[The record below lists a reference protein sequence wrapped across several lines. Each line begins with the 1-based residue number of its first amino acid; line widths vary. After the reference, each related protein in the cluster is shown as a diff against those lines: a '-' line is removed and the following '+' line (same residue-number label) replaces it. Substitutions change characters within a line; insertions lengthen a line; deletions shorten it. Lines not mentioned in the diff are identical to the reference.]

1 MSESD
6 VFPQKKNS
14 KAIQN
19 TIKGVLQVR
28 ALFSV
33 SIFFLKKIQVIWWFI
48 QFALSSLLS
57 QVSKGVF
64 FEAHLCW
71 DIKTQVG

>member
-6 VFPQKKNS
+6 IFPQKKNS

-19 TIKGVLQVR
+19 TIKVVLQVR

-33 SIFFLKKIQVIWWFI
+33 SIFLKKENTSYFMIHSVC
-48 QFALSSLLS
+48 
-57 QVSKGVF
+57 
-64 FEAHLCW
+64 FE
-71 DIKTQVG
+71 